1 MENFPE
7 YMNNMNFKIDK
18 VKLIPIK
25 INRKKSKF
33 TRIRV
38 KLQYSKD
45 KEKKEML
52 FKVTIRLIAD
62 LKNSNNGSQNSVEYY
77 P

>member
-7 YMNNMNFKIDK
+7 YMNNMNFKTDK

-33 TRIRV
+33 THIRV

-45 KEKKEML
+45 KEKKDKL

>member
-1 MENFPE
+1 MLENFPE
-7 YMNNMNFKIDK
+7 YMNNMNIKTDK

-33 TRIRV
+33 THIRV

-45 KEKKEML
+45 KEKISYSK
-52 FKVTIRLIAD
+52 
-62 LKNSNNGSQNSVEYY
+62 
-77 P
+77 

>member
-1 MENFPE
+1 MGNFPE
-7 YMNNMNFKIDK
+7 YMNNMNFRINK
-18 VKLIPIK
+18 VKLIPVK

-33 TRIRV
+33 THISETAV
-38 KLQYSKD
+38 PQD
-45 KEKKEML
+45 KEKKNKL